1 MNASESAATGPQPAA
16 PAESAQAGR
25 PRLEDRPWFVL
36 AIVFGAALFLG
47 YPTLWNCPTLSRST
61 KIVVTVLV
69 AIETVLVF
77 WAFWAV
83 MRWSYQNIVDSL

>member
-1 MNASESAATGPQPAA
+1 MNAGEPAAPGPQPAA
-16 PAESAQAGR
+16 PVESAQAGR

-47 YPTLWNCPTLSRST
+47 YPILWNCPALSRGV

-69 AIETVLVF
+69 AIESVLVF

-83 MRWSYQNIVDSL
+83 MRWSYQSVVESF